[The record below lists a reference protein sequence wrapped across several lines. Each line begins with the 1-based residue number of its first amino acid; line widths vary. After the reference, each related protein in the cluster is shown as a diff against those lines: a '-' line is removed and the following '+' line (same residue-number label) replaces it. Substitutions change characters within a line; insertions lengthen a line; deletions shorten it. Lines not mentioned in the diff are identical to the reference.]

1 MLNWNFN
8 TGFPIDSTATI
19 NEMLDIAGL
28 NWNVRMFH
36 ATIDN
41 AIKNGSSEDNSRKA
55 IEAIP
60 AISFSSDKIRVLS
73 GILGTLS
80 GHLTD
85 DDSLTLFDK
94 MVALTA
100 DFATREIPNLLKI
113 KLENVLN
120 KLAE

>member
-1 MLNWNFN
+1 MKSWNYG
-8 TGFPIDSTATI
+8 TGHKIDSTATI

-41 AIKNGSSEDNSRKA
+41 AIKNGSSEADSRKA

-60 AISFSSDKIRVLS
+60 TIAFSSDKIRVLS
-73 GILGTLS
+73 GIIGTLS

-85 DDSLTLFDK
+85 DDSLILFDK
-94 MVALTA
+94 LIALTS
-100 DFATREIPNLLKI
+100 DFATREIPNSLKI
-113 KLENVLN
+113 KLEEVLI